1 METIQEQIEASQHGP
16 AADRWEHYRRAAL
29 LELRRMGIEKLEE
42 VNSWAVANA
51 KERYTAWM
59 NESLVW
65 TIDSIRRGRNAEAIR
80 GYLQVVD
87 YASRLSPGFWPSHV
101 QDAFIVLR
109 NHFEDLIRDG
119 ERFRSSEKAS

>member
-1 METIQEQIEASQHGP
+1 METIQEQIEASQHGEG
-16 AADRWEHYRRAAL
+16 ADRWEHYRRAAL

-42 VNSWAVANA
+42 VIAWAAENPR
-51 KERYTAWM
+51 ERYTAWM
-59 NESLVW
+59 NESLIW

-87 YASRLSPGFWPSHV
+87 YASKTGWWPSHV

-119 ERFRSSEKAS
+119 ERYRTSEKAS